1 MVQKPSIKKKHL
13 NIGILLKI
21 YIFILDFLDK
31 ISIFRKTNFA
41 KLNTDAL
48 FKAVDVDNSGTI
60 EEEEWIEFWREVKR
74 AGHSEKE
81 IEEEVILIIF
91 LYYEKQ
97 RYFK

>member
-1 MVQKPSIKKKHL
+1 MDFFGRKKYDYFFK
-13 NIGILLKI
+13 KI
-21 YIFILDFLDK
+21 I
-31 ISIFRKTNFA
+31 RKTNFA

-81 IEEEVILIIF
+81 IEEEVI
-91 LYYEKQ
+91 
-97 RYFK
+97 